1 LRVNAGTLI
10 TGVIPAALTPFDD
23 DGKVHTADLERH
35 LEFVLRPDAVT
46 AVTVN
51 GHAGEVSSLTTEE
64 QRHVLSVARSVVP
77 AGQKLIAGVYAHST
91 TEAARSAEMAAGE
104 GADALLVF
112 PPEVFEFGLRES
124 PWLSHDY
131 HRAIAEASGLPL
143 IAFVYPTS
151 SPVHLGPAAIL
162 ELCSDVPAIAAVKEW
177 SNDIIG
183 YERTL
188 RGLRALDTA
197 PTLLSSFSR
206 ALLPS
211 LVVGADGI
219 LSGHGSLV
227 PDVHSDLFEA
237 VRREDLAEA
246 RRIADVLYALTDVFY
261 TPPHIDAHSRM
272 KVASEMLGRIS
283 SAYVRGPLQPLSGGE
298 RDRIA
303 SAVEVLREYSAVGA
317 A

>member
-1 LRVNAGTLI
+1 VNAGTPI

-23 DGKVHTADLERH
+23 DGNIHTRDLERH
-35 LEFVLRPDAVT
+35 LEFVLGPSAVT
-46 AVTVN
+46 GVTVN
-51 GHAGEVSSLTTEE
+51 GHAGEVSSLSTEE
-64 QRHVLSVARSVVP
+64 QRHVLSVARGVVP
-77 AGQKLIAGVYAHST
+77 AGQKLVAGIYAHST
-91 TEAARSAEMAAGE
+91 AQAAELAEMAAAE

-112 PPEVFEFGLRES
+112 PPEVFEFGLRQS

-131 HRAIAEASGLPL
+131 HRAIAEASDLPL

-151 SPVHLGPAAIL
+151 SPVHLGPEAVL
-162 ELCSDVPAIAAVKEW
+162 ELCAAVPAIAAVKDW

-197 PTLLSSFSR
+197 PTMLSSLSR

-211 LVVGADGI
+211 LVVGADGV

-227 PDVHSDLFEA
+227 PDIHSAMFEA
-237 VRREDLAEA
+237 VGREDLGAA

-272 KVASEMLGRIS
+272 KVASVLLGRIS
-283 SAYVRGPLQPLSGGE
+283 SAYVRGPLQPLSSGE

-303 SAVEVLREYSAVGA
+303 AAVDVLRDFSEAGVA
-317 A
+317 